1 MNLSFNK
8 LLNTRINTRSNYILY
23 LIIDNLYLIIN
34 NYIRYVYLIKISK
47 FDKNIIIHIRY
58 KFKYINI

>member
-8 LLNTRINTRSNYILY
+8 LLNTRITTRSNYILY

-34 NYIRYVYLIKISK
+34 NYIRYVYSIKISK